1 MEKFKD
7 FKKFELK
14 LEKVLQKGKRFNLID
29 RFYYYNIKENQIKNQ
44 IRKLNLSQDENHE
57 FSSHLFMDFI
67 CIEHELKSI
76 IIESYGLSGKTYFN
90 SKNATLLSNPDLL
103 GISPFL
109 LRIST
114 DEWYNYL
121 LHDIKMH
128 GNYNIHTIQSIIVN
142 SLNDSLNRL
151 DLKYFTRRN
160 IYTRKSENLTSDDL
174 FSSLIWD
181 IFDLIKN
188 SGLNEN
194 SEKEKDK
201 FLESLKLKSLIKAKL
216 EINLPFEK
224 ADKVFKKYFE
234 INFKEKYNE
243 IYAGFRIFLKVL
255 CNEVSMETEIKSIN
269 LTNEEVKKM
278 IGFFSYFKT
287 KTSSNIF
294 TYEIKQ
300 LIELMERIS
309 GLQANTTWDKAH
321 RTDEYYLDRNSFSK
335 INSVLP
341 DEMQKKYVIFSERNP
356 SLKQIQN
363 S

>member
-29 RFYYYNIKENQIKNQ
+29 RFYYYSIKERQIKNQ
-44 IRKLNLSQDENHE
+44 ILKLNLTEDEYHE
-57 FSSHLFMDFI
+57 FVSLIFIDFGSR
-67 CIEHELKSI
+67 EHELKSA
-76 IIESYGLSGKTYFN
+76 IIESYGLSGIKAYSDT
-90 SKNATLLSNPDLL
+90 KKATILSNPNLL

-109 LRIST
+109 FRINT
-114 DEWYNYL
+114 NEWYDYL
-121 LHDIKMH
+121 KNDIAKYK
-128 GNYNIHTIQSIIVN
+128 NFNIYHIQQIILN
-142 SLNDSLNRL
+142 CLNDSLGRL
-151 DLKYFTRRN
+151 DLKHFETRN
-160 IYTRKSENLTSDDL
+160 IHTRKVENLSSDDL
-174 FSSLIWD
+174 FYLLVDD
-181 IFDLIKN
+181 IFEVIEN

-194 SEKEKDK
+194 AEKGKEK
-201 FLESLKLKSLIKAKL
+201 FIESLKLKSLIKDKL

-224 ADKVFKKYFE
+224 ADKVLKKYFE

-243 IYAGFRIFLKVL
+243 IYPGFRIFLKVL

-287 KTSSNIF
+287 RTLPNIF
-294 TYEIKQ
+294 TYGIKQ
-300 LIELMERIS
+300 LIELMEHIS

-356 SLKQIQN
+356 
-363 S
+363 